1 MTKNSKMTTATMKR
15 LANLGIIAVNRTT
28 NNSNLA
34 NVAPTLHNQ
43 LRLCKS
49 REEEQE
55 AISFYNDVLE
65 MWSDG
70 SLWK

>member
-1 MTKNSKMTTATMKR
+1 MTKNSKMTAATMKR
-15 LANLGIIAVNRTT
+15 LANLGIIAINRTT

-34 NVAPTLHNQ
+34 NVAPALHKQ
-43 LRLCKS
+43 LRLCKT